1 MLRRSFFSKSL
12 KVFIASFFS
21 GTIFSA
27 VSFKASEKYKFNNDW
42 ESLRTQFPITKI
54 KAYFNTGTLGPS
66 PTLVVEH
73 VVSKI
78 RNINETGN
86 YKGAEKARIGL
97 ADFFGV
103 SEQEICLTHNATEA
117 ANIVAMGLA
126 LKKGD
131 EIIISSHEHVGHA
144 LPWLNR
150 KENDGIVIKVFEP
163 QSSRKENIK
172 VISQLISDRTKV
184 VAIPHVSC
192 TTGTRF
198 PIEELSEILTMKDI
212 CFMVDG
218 AQAVGA
224 LDIDI
229 KKLGCD
235 FYIAS
240 CHKWML
246 GPKGTG
252 FLYIKKNRL
261 KDIKP
266 IFVGSSSDISWELD
280 ENMQSING
288 WKDEA
293 GRYDYGTQ
301 NAAIYE
307 GLEKAITFIN
317 EIGIDK
323 IQDRTSMLS
332 TYLIEQLNKK
342 VGNKVRILTPNEQAS
357 RSSIVSFVLLSGD
370 YSEMF
375 QLAYKSGFRVRKVP
389 EAGLNA
395 IRVSTHIFNNYVE
408 LDSFINFVEEYLNK

>member
-1 MLRRSFFSKSL
+1 MLRRRFFSKSL

-27 VSFKASEKYKFNNDW
+27 VSFKASEKYKFNNEW

-66 PTLVVEH
+66 PTSVVEC
-73 VVSKI
+73 VISKI
-78 RNINETGN
+78 ININETGN
-86 YKGAEKARIGL
+86 YRGVEKARTGL
-97 ADFFGV
+97 ADFLGV
-103 SEQEICLTHNATEA
+103 SKEEICLTHNATEA
-117 ANIVAMGLA
+117 ANIVAMGLS

-131 EIIISSHEHVGHA
+131 EVIISSHEHVGHA

-150 KENDGIVIKVFEP
+150 KKNDGIVIKAFSP
-163 QSSRKENIK
+163 QTSRKENLK
-172 VISQLISDRTKV
+172 VISHLISDRTKV

-198 PIEELSEILTMKDI
+198 PIEELSEILKMKDI
-212 CFMVDG
+212 WFMVDG

-224 LDIDI
+224 LDVNLN
-229 KKLGCD
+229 KLGCD

-252 FLYIKKNRL
+252 FLYIKKNKL

-280 ENMQSING
+280 ENVQSIEG

-301 NAAIYE
+301 NAALYE
-307 GLEKAITFIN
+307 GLNKSITFIKDV
-317 EIGIDK
+317 GMTK
-323 IQDRTSMLS
+323 IQSRTTSLS
-332 TYLIEQLNKK
+332 NYLIDQLNEK
-342 VGNKVRILTPNEQAS
+342 VGNKVRILTPTEQSS

-408 LDSFINFVEEYLNK
+408 LDSFINFVEKYLNK